1 LAKKDH
7 AGRSRDRFF
16 FLWLASIGHLREAPS
31 TSVMEKE
38 QWEKDV
44 ERLRLG
50 NCKEDH
56 TKGQPGW
63 RLQEK

>member
-1 LAKKDH
+1 
-7 AGRSRDRFF
+7 
-16 FLWLASIGHLREAPS
+16 
-31 TSVMEKE
+31 MEKE